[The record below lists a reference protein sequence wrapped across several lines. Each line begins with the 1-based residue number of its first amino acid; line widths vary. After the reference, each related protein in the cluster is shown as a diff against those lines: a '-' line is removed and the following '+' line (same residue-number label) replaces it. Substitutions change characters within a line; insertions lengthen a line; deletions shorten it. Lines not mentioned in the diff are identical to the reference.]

1 MDFSVIKFDSELRKE
16 ESGNWEV
23 VVGNKVII
31 TFPLHVQDRI
41 TGTESLAAPKIGAML
56 IIRSKLEKCS

>member
-31 TFPLHVQDRI
+31 TFSLHVQDRI
-41 TGTESLAAPKIGAML
+41 TRTESLAAQKI
-56 IIRSKLEKCS
+56 